1 MTFYHLIFSLEKKE
15 LTIEKIANVVTD
27 TIMRF
32 YDTNIQKFDAITLK
46 TALLFFLYSVCNED
60 KVSDIMMLT

>member
-1 MTFYHLIFSLEKKE
+1 MFQKKIKYRLCSLEKKE

-32 YDTNIQKFDAITLK
+32 YDTNIQKCDAITLK
-46 TALLFFLYSVCNED
+46 TALLFFLYSVSNED
-60 KVSDIMMLT
+60 QVR

>member
-1 MTFYHLIFSLEKKE
+1 MKE

-32 YDTNIQKFDAITLK
+32 YATNIQKCDAITLK
-46 TALLFFLYSVCNED
+46 TALLFFLYSVSNED
-60 KVSDIMMLT
+60 QVR